1 MLDWHAPA
9 KRAGWPGRACRQRG
23 QALVE
28 FALGALLLFLI
39 VFGVVDFGRVI
50 YAYSAVSNA
59 AREGARYGAVHPSD
73 TGLAQA
79 IQTVAQGKTVGV
91 SIAVTSVAVDTDK
104 VTVSVSS
111 SFTPITPLL
120 SSITGTITL
129 HSTATQFREIN

>member
-73 TGLAQA
+73 LGGIQA
-79 IQTVAQGKTVGV
+79 IAQDKAVGV
-91 SIAVTSVAVDTDK
+91 SIAVTPIVVDADK